1 MPISFEFIY
10 RVLSDT
16 TKICESEEDVAESFK
31 EYNSIVQYER
41 HSCKTSCRQMPIS
54 ITKVGK
60 DEFAVEQ
67 TKKYSVTLQFERMV
81 TLNDQAPLYDG
92 ISLMAE
98 MGGYVGVLCGYSIL
112 SLINFLYDVLDK
124 KVV

>member
-1 MPISFEFIY
+1 MPIS
-10 RVLSDT
+10 T
-16 TKICESEEDVAESFK
+16 
-31 EYNSIVQYER
+31 
-41 HSCKTSCRQMPIS
+41 
-54 ITKVGK
+54 TKVGK

-112 SLINFLYDVLDK
+112 SLINFLYYVLDK